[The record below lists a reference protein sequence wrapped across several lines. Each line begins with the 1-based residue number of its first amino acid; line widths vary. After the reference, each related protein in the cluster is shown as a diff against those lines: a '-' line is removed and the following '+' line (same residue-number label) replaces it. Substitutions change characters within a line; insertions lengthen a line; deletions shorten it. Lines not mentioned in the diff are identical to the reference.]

1 MLLND
6 PLRFDIYKLENKL
19 KKGQE
24 SYIRFIDDILES
36 KGLTK
41 TLEIIKSSGL
51 GVNLYDNKNQKEL
64 FDAVVDH
71 LYRKIEIEDT
81 VILEEF
87 LTEIRHI
94 KSVFN
99 NFIEERDSFFDKH
112 EKVSDKYKVVS
123 YLMSLELHL
132 YSLINK
138 ETGFHDITF
147 FPENINDDEYLMSNF
162 FDSAIESSGMILK
175 SFMYNNNDF
184 VGSKRNISPNTLKYS
199 SYHVL
204 YSEIWNRLNDV
215 LEYWKYSDVNVEL
228 GENGKALFNVMDKD
242 FQYNNLISN
251 ERFINLREGWQMSRL
266 GDMYDQIFSH
276 RDIPE
281 EHKKKIHSS
290 LNYSFA
296 VLYFGSPSL
305 DVEIKGIQLI
315 KWLKAYELIIDEC
328 KKFLSKRKKIKTY
341 NLSKVCIIKSTSQ
354 WRSLL
359 TRNGF
364 TEDESKIILEVLT
377 FDRKSQD
384 LVDCPLVKVDDDL
397 AVIPSLTSN
406 VDAARALAS
415 NFLNKGFNLNFRGT
429 EFETRMKG
437 ILDEIGVKNN
447 RLYKKIDGTEY
458 ECDIAF
464 IIDQEL
470 FFVEC
475 KAHVQP
481 YTTRQHANHLFK
493 LHEET
498 SQINRIADFYEEN
511 LDLVREQIGVEAD
524 FKPLKVHRILL
535 TTSMI
540 GSPLFIN
547 GVYITDESSLTK
559 VLYRE
564 PPALLYMENGVY
576 KKEESGKFEIYKGNL
591 TAKKLIDFLK
601 HPPQVQIAKE
611 LFDEKYISLGLFD
624 ILDIVKVNNTFHAGQ
639 PNLKLSNEESSLLD
653 KYF

>member
-19 KKGQE
+19 KKGKE

-112 EKVSDKYKVVS
+112 EKVSDKYKVIS

-175 SFMYNNNDF
+175 SFMYNNNNF

-328 KKFLSKRKKIKTY
+328 KKFLSKRKKIKAY

-364 TEDESKIILEVLT
+364 TEEESKIILEVLT

-493 LHEET
+493 LYEET